1 MHNYNYPIEC
11 LKREQEK
18 LLHGYNYISA
28 SPLSGIEETE
38 ALSKVKLRLKRIEQA
53 IETLNFL
60 QYGQAINE

>member
-18 LLHGYNYISA
+18 LLNGYNYISG
-28 SPLSGIEETE
+28 SPLSGTEEIE